1 MKKEVYLTIL
11 FDYYE
16 KLLSEKDRECFKSYY
31 FDNLSLQEISE
42 NTGIS
47 RNAIHKR
54 LKKTEEELNDLEE
67 KLNLYKKEEK
77 ILSLIKDEKLKE
89 KISEIL

>member
-16 KLLSEKDRECFKSYY
+16 KLLTEKDKECFKNYY
-31 FDNLSLQEISE
+31 FENLSLQEISE
-42 NTGIS
+42 NTGLS

-54 LKKTEEELNDLEE
+54 LKKVEEELIDFEE
-67 KLNLYKKEEK
+67 KLNLYKKEEQ
-77 ILSLIKDEKLKE
+77 ILSLIMDEDLRK

>member
-16 KLLSEKDRECFKSYY
+16 KLLTEKDKECFKNYY
-31 FDNLSLQEISE
+31 FENLSLQEISE
-42 NTGIS
+42 HTGLS

-54 LKKTEEELNDLEE
+54 LKKVEEELIDFEE
-67 KLNLYKKEEK
+67 KLNLYKKEEQ
-77 ILSLIKDEKLKE
+77 ILSLIMDEDLRK

>member
-16 KLLSEKDRECFKSYY
+16 KLLTEKDKECFKNYY
-31 FDNLSLQEISE
+31 FENLSLQEISE
-42 NTGIS
+42 NTGLS
-47 RNAIHKR
+47 RNAIHKW
-54 LKKTEEELNDLEE
+54 LKKVEEELIDFEE
-67 KLNLYKKEEK
+67 KLNLYKKEEQ
-77 ILSLIKDEKLKE
+77 ILSLIMDEDLRK